1 MKNKRLRRW
10 LRGSCAWMLICVFG
24 FMSIGVAEGLAPADT
39 GNAAMSESADAPI
52 EAPAQDSD
60 APGSDEPVNAPAQE
74 SGDEHAASS
83 PADAAQMP
91 EQAADEAADA
101 QPSCEP
107 TPEPT
112 AQIPTLG
119 ELRTYINELSRRE
132 REIAIVCEDEQGN
145 AIAGAPDRM
154 EMGDIAKNAPD
165 IEGYRFS
172 DALVRERKVEF
183 ACMQG
188 DTLYFLRKD
197 REQLEFHENYRIKS
211 EPIRLIY
218 EADNAALLAAETTA
232 EPDAEPTEVPT
243 VEPTVEV
250 TAEPTVEPTVEV
262 TAEPTVEVTAEPTA
276 EPTVEVT
283 VEPTVE
289 PTVEVT
295 SEPTAEPTV
304 EVTAEPTAEPTV
316 EVTAEPTA
324 EPTVEPSVEPDAT
337 PSVEPSATPSVEPS
351 ATPSVDPSATPSV
364 EPDATPSVE
373 PSATPMAS
381 PSPAPTEEVITVP
394 FLERAMGLSAPGN
407 AGVAANTVPVTG
419 KDKLDG
425 TPVSATGIPSSINMG
440 WVSRLSITKD
450 IKTADGRTYSFCGA
464 AVEGS
469 PCVFTGE
476 YEGVVYYSTDGYSAV
491 ELGDKKVE
499 LLYWEYF
506 TVTMRNPWF
515 DQRGGE
521 VKAQDARVDNGKLTY
536 TEKTVGSNKLSYM
549 DVRSYAG
556 EKFNWSATPGAD
568 ENGVRYILSKIIV
581 DRDAQNPTLPSYK
594 EQYGA
599 SYSWDIT
606 ANKDIDVRFEV
617 RKTYQVRFTD
627 TTFMLGTPNPDGQ
640 EFNAGVGS
648 VRLCGFHADQG
659 FYTVSDQHI
668 KSMTMNGHALN
679 IPDDSKINSIHREET
694 ATTTVDGYTVTIRVS
709 YVSSLASPDAE
720 YKYTIDVRKTG
731 GIYEDLVFAPVFE
744 QMQKSQL
751 ELCLYVNGQRRG
763 DGVDIYLWNGSEAS
777 AQSDGD
783 RYEMKSNFTTTR
795 ETKLFFFNVKPGYI
809 LDGNPWA
816 ENAHNNDYEFYFETP
831 DQIPEYWRM
840 TGVYLSKWNNLE
852 PLKAKQAAKEAGYQ
866 YSLRIAGD
874 DTTDGRD
881 QYKIHVKVKACDMY
895 VKYEDNSG
903 DPAVAGVPSGYF
915 GAYEVD
921 KGGHT
926 MQAAPTRKGY
936 DFTGWKLKAVNA
948 GDTLYQPGQNFP
960 ITGANFADATLQTID
975 GKNDCWVYTFEAT
988 WEKAK
993 KMHRVEHYL
1002 PRADGSY
1009 SDVPDVAHDCLTPNG
1024 NTTVFIIPIDGE
1036 TDSRFKYY
1044 EPDYEYSKVHGQI
1057 SSPTTDAAPFTGT
1070 LKLFYKKIKT
1080 AYMDFTWTEHKGT
1093 DAYEDWFDREGEG
1106 YIWSR
1111 DERIGPFKIG
1121 EGSILPDPPEPPSK
1135 DMEFLGWRLTND
1147 TSGKLYQPRDE
1158 KFIISEANW
1167 QYAIHHTYEQPVG
1180 VIIPDEYVFEFYPVW
1195 KVTRNGYVDYVK
1207 TESYGTNAYE
1217 DWFDRPS
1224 HNYIWPDKQPEGPYD
1239 IGASVTMPDPP
1250 QPNTPG
1256 ATFIGWR
1263 LSRDPSG
1270 TLYKPGE
1277 AFVLTEENWKYTIHH
1292 EYMMGTG
1299 IIIPDQDKYEFYPVW
1314 QMPKKAYVD
1323 YVKTESQGTDAYED
1337 WFNRWNYGY
1346 IWTDKNPDGPYAIGD
1361 SVIMPEPPQP
1371 DTPGSVFNGWRLSN
1385 DPSGTLY
1392 KPGDKFIVSEENW
1405 PYTIHHEYMQ
1415 PTGIIVP
1422 PQDKYEFY
1430 PVWDIPT
1437 ADLTICNTVTGYSCD
1452 TNLEFEF
1459 RFSAINPAGTASLI
1473 GQTFKVSG
1481 VEGMTELK
1489 FEYGYVQF
1497 YLKHGDKMVIH
1508 DLPVGWTYTISEVA
1522 KKDYDTSV
1530 ILNGQP
1536 TSAKPEYG
1544 TTIQRV
1550 VLQSTGDT
1558 VEFINKSTLEPP
1570 PTGVHFNDGAW
1581 LTLLIMAAF
1590 MSLMMYFTH
1599 RKHQHQ

>member
-39 GNAAMSESADAPI
+39 VTMSEPADESNQVPTQEPSGEPTKAPT
-52 EAPAQDSD
+52 
-60 APGSDEPVNAPAQE
+60 QE
-74 SGDEHAASS
+74 SGDGQGASGADDDIKAS
-83 PADAAQMP
+83 EQPADAQST
-91 EQAADEAADA
+91 AA
-101 QPSCEP
+101 
-107 TPEPT
+107 PT
-112 AQIPTLG
+112 ATPTAAPTAAPTAEHTAYTPTLG
-119 ELRTYINELSRRE
+119 ELCTYIEGLPRQE
-132 REIAIVCEDEQGN
+132 RSMTIVCEDGQRN
-145 AIAGAPDRM
+145 AIPDAPTVMD
-154 EMGDIAKNAPD
+154 MGDTEENAPE
-165 IEGYRFS
+165 IAGYRFAK
-172 DALVRERKVEF
+172 ALLDGQEVEF
-183 ACMQG
+183 ICIQG
-188 DTLYFLRKD
+188 DVLYFLRKGRGQMELCRD
-197 REQLEFHENYRIKS
+197 YRAED
-211 EPIRLIY
+211 EPVQLIY
-218 EADNAALLAAETTA
+218 EAKSTAAPSA
-232 EPDAEPTEVPT
+232 
-243 VEPTVEV
+243 
-250 TAEPTVEPTVEV
+250 
-262 TAEPTVEVTAEPTA
+262 
-276 EPTVEVT
+276 
-283 VEPTVE
+283 
-289 PTVEVT
+289 
-295 SEPTAEPTV
+295 
-304 EVTAEPTAEPTV
+304 
-316 EVTAEPTA
+316 
-324 EPTVEPSVEPDAT
+324 EPSVT
-337 PSVEPSATPSVEPS
+337 PSATPSAEPSVTPSAEPSVTPSVTSSAEPSVTPSAEPSVTPSVTSSAEPSVTPSAEPSVTPSAEPSVTPSAEPSVTPSAEPSVTPS
-351 ATPSVDPSATPSV
+351 ATPSVDPSATP
-364 EPDATPSVE
+364 T
-373 PSATPMAS
+373 AS
-381 PSPAPTEEVITVP
+381 PSPAPTEEVITVL

-506 TVTMRNPWF
+506 TVTMGNTWF
-515 DQRGGE
+515 DQRGD
-521 VKAQDARVDNGKLTY
+521 VKAQDARVDSNGKLAY
-536 TEKTVGSNKLSYM
+536 TEKVVGTNKLTYM

-556 EKFNWSATPGAD
+556 ENLNWSATPRAD

-581 DRDAQNPTLPSYK
+581 DRDEQNPILPSYE

-606 ANKDIDVRFEV
+606 ANKDINVRFEV

-627 TTFMLGTPNPDGQ
+627 TTFMLGTPNPNGQ
-640 EFNAGVGS
+640 EFDAGVGY

-668 KSMTMNGHALN
+668 KSMTMNGHVLN
-679 IPDDSKINSIHREET
+679 MPDDSKLGLLNKEET
-694 ATTTVDGYTVTIRVS
+694 ATTTVDGYTITITVREVES
-709 YVSSLASPDAE
+709 WASPDAE

-783 RYEMKSNFTTTR
+783 RYEMKSSVTTTR
-795 ETKLFFFNVKPGYI
+795 ETKLFFFNVKTGYM

-840 TGVYLSKWNNLE
+840 TGVYLSKWNNLN
-852 PLKAKQAAKEAGYQ
+852 PLQAKQAAKDAGYQ

-903 DPAVAGVPSGYF
+903 DPTVAGVPSGYF

-936 DFTGWKLKAVNA
+936 DFAGWKLKAVNA

-960 ITGANFADATLQTID
+960 ITGANFADATQQTID
-975 GKNDCWVYTFEAT
+975 GKTDCWVYTFEAT

-1002 PRADGSY
+1002 PSADGSY
-1009 SDVPDVAHDCLTPNG
+1009 SDVPTVAHDCLTPNG
-1024 NTTVFIIPIDGE
+1024 NTTVFIIPIDGV

-1044 EPDYEYSKVHGQI
+1044 EPDYEYSKVYGLI

-1080 AYMDFTWTEHKGT
+1080 AYMDFTWTENKGA
-1093 DAYEDWFDREGEG
+1093 DAYEDWYDREGEG

-1121 EGSILPDPPEPPSK
+1121 EGWILPDPPEPPSK

-1147 TSGKLYQPRDE
+1147 PSGKLYQPWDE
-1158 KFIISEANW
+1158 EFIISEANW

-1195 KVTRNGYVDYVK
+1195 KVTRKGYVDYVK
-1207 TESYGTNAYE
+1207 TESYGSNANE
-1217 DWFDRPS
+1217 DWDNRQNY
-1224 HNYIWPDKQPEGPYD
+1224 NYIWPDKKPEGPYD

-1277 AFVLTEENWKYTIHH
+1277 AFVLTEENWQYTIHH
-1292 EYMMGTG
+1292 EYDQPTG
-1299 IIIPDQDKYEFYPVW
+1299 VIIPPQDKYEFYPVW
-1314 QMPKKAYVD
+1314 QMPKKGYVD
-1323 YVKTESQGTDAYED
+1323 YTWEEQKGSEVTEWYED
-1337 WFNRWNYGY
+1337 REREGY
-1346 IWTDKNPDGPYAIGD
+1346 IWPQDKEEGPYEIGS
-1361 SVIMPEPPQP
+1361 SVVLRDPPAP
-1371 DTPGSVFNGWRLSN
+1371 PSEGMKFLGWRLSN
-1385 DPSGTLY
+1385 DPSGRLY
-1392 KPGDKFIVSEENW
+1392 QAQESFTITEENW
-1405 PYTIHHEYMQ
+1405 VYVIHHSYYQ
-1415 PTGIIVP
+1415 GTGIIMP
-1422 PQDKYEFY
+1422 EHDKYEFY
-1430 PVWDIPT
+1430 PVWQTPT
-1437 ADLTICNTVTGYSCD
+1437 ADLSITKTVTGYMGD
-1452 TNLEFEF
+1452 KEKQFEF
-1459 RFSAINPAGTASLI
+1459 LLSASGPSGGSLR

-1481 VEGMTELK
+1481 IEGMQEITFGPWNAPFK
-1489 FEYGYVQF
+1489 
-1497 YLKHGDKMVIH
+1497 LKHGDTMVIH
-1508 DLPVGWTYTISEVA
+1508 DLPVGWTYSVSEIEA
-1522 KKDYDTSV
+1522 KNYDTSV
-1530 ILNGQP
+1530 LLNGQP

-1544 TTIQRV
+1544 TTLQAV